1 MKKLYILFLLS
12 TFLGHSQ
19 VGIGTT
25 APQGALDITSATN
38 GMLVPRVLLSA
49 INVSAPVVNPQ
60 GGALISG
67 TLVWNTATAGVFPN
81 NVIPGFYYWNGSIW
95 ISVTGAAANAWSLT
109 GNGGINGG
117 NITTAGTN
125 FLGTTDAQNIDFRT
139 NNNFVGRFSALGEF
153 FVGTL
158 NTTLP
163 GDLMN
168 AVGNT
173 TFPWAVNG
181 YTAFAGGAV
190 YGGITGG
197 STNFAAVQGEYS
209 GSGLNGNGVRG
220 LSSSTASGS
229 NFTNLVSAGV
239 NGSYV
244 VPTSRN
250 YAFGVF
256 GSVGNNAYIGSIRSG
271 GVLGTDLFAS
281 GALGYYAANGN
292 DYSVY
297 GFGQTHTNGIATG
310 RNSQD
315 STSINTLIGL
325 GIYGGVIGGWIKGD
339 EYGTVFSG
347 DRFGN
352 YTIGKTITNENFI
365 VLSGKENKIATYAS
379 TSLNVDVNAKGIA
392 NLVNGN
398 ATVQFDKH
406 FATLLSTE
414 KPIIV
419 TVTPIGQSNGLYL
432 VSTDINGF
440 TIKENNNGNSN
451 ISFTWIAIGEKSGY
465 ENPEISQEILDK
477 NFEQNLTDLMHDE
490 TTDGGKAI
498 WSENGNVKFGDKAPF
513 QTVKETLSEDAKK
526 LARDKTKSK

>member
-1 MKKLYILFLLS
+1 MSKLKTSIMKKLYLLLLFM
-12 TFLGHSQ
+12 TFLSHSQ

-25 APQGALDITSATN
+25 TPEGALDITSTTN

-49 INVSAPVVNPQ
+49 INVSAPVVNPK

-81 NVIPGFYYWNGSIW
+81 NVIPGFYYWNGFIW

-109 GNGGINGG
+109 GNGGTNGG

-139 NNNFVGRFSALGEF
+139 NNNFVGRFSSLGEF

-168 AVGNT
+168 AVGNP

-181 YTAFAGGAV
+181 YTSLTGGGV

-229 NFTNLVSAGV
+229 NFTNLVSSGV

-244 VPTSRN
+244 VPTPRN

-256 GSVGNNAYIGSIRSG
+256 GSVGANAYVGSIRSG

-297 GFGQTHTNGIATG
+297 GFGQAHTNGINTG
-310 RNSQD
+310 RNSQY
-315 STSINTLIGL
+315 SNSLKLPILNPCRLL
-325 GIYGGVIGGWIKGD
+325 KL
-339 EYGTVFSG
+339 
-347 DRFGN
+347 
-352 YTIGKTITNENFI
+352 
-365 VLSGKENKIATYAS
+365 VLQNPI
-379 TSLNVDVNAKGIA
+379 SL
-392 NLVNGN
+392 L
-398 ATVQFDKH
+398 H
-406 FATLLSTE
+406 
-414 KPIIV
+414 
-419 TVTPIGQSNGLYL
+419 
-432 VSTDINGF
+432 
-440 TIKENNNGNSN
+440 
-451 ISFTWIAIGEKSGY
+451 
-465 ENPEISQEILDK
+465 
-477 NFEQNLTDLMHDE
+477 
-490 TTDGGKAI
+490 
-498 WSENGNVKFGDKAPF
+498 
-513 QTVKETLSEDAKK
+513 
-526 LARDKTKSK
+526 